1 MLVASKVRAGAIK
14 GDRRSIKRGASV
26 EFADYRNYVA
36 GDDLRQLDWNI
47 YARLERPYIKLLE
60 DEEDLAVHLILDA
73 SASMDFPPEGEPDQ
87 HKLLYAKRVVAGL
100 AYVSLTSGDRLTLTA
115 VNDRQRGDLW
125 SGARSRPQLRHAA
138 VHSGCRRRQH
148 YRLERCAGGLR
159 AAGAAPG
166 LNAGGQRYVSRD
178 GGYLDGLHA
187 LLSRGHEVAF
197 VHVLAPEEVRPP
209 VAGDLSLV
217 DVETELQQEVTVD
230 GAMLGIYQQRL
241 AAWRAEM
248 RDECLRRGRAL
259 LPAGDGPALGAAD
272 LVRYAAGGAG
282 QVAAAVDSMTSVG
295 RGMSLM
301 YMPETMPIMSM
312 PSSNVGSIAEGK
324 LAFVSFVM
332 HHAAKGKN
340 IHGLARPSPSSLKSC
355 RPVTRRCILGYSFI
369 GSNSSSSR
377 SGLIHAGAHVSTSNA
392 YSRSNLRIRRR

>member
-1 MLVASKVRAGAIK
+1 MAQEPSTPTLLPEAIRRRLEPLMLVASKVRAGAIK

-60 DEEDLAVHLILDA
+60 DEEDLAVHVILDA

-100 AYVSLTSGDRLTLTA
+100 AHVSLTSGDRLTLTA
-115 VNDRQRGDLW
+115 VNDRQAATFGPVRGRGHSFAMLRFIRDL
-125 SGARSRPQLRHAA
+125 SADSITDLNLA
-138 VHSGCRRRQH
+138 
-148 YRLERCAGGLR
+148 LEQYALR
-159 AAGAAPG
+159 ARRPG
-166 LNAGGQRYVSRD
+166 LAIVVSDMFSLD

-197 VHVLAPEEVRPP
+197 VHVLAPEEVQPP

-241 AAWRAEM
+241 AAWRTEI
-248 RDECLRRGRAL
+248 RDECLRRGAHYFPVETDRPWERVILSDMRRA
-259 LPAGDGPALGAAD
+259 G
-272 LVRYAAGGAG
+272 LV
-282 QVAAAVDSMTSVG
+282 
-295 RGMSLM
+295 
-301 YMPETMPIMSM
+301 
-312 PSSNVGSIAEGK
+312 K
-324 LAFVSFVM
+324 
-332 HHAAKGKN
+332 
-340 IHGLARPSPSSLKSC
+340 
-355 RPVTRRCILGYSFI
+355 
-369 GSNSSSSR
+369 
-377 SGLIHAGAHVSTSNA
+377 
-392 YSRSNLRIRRR
+392 